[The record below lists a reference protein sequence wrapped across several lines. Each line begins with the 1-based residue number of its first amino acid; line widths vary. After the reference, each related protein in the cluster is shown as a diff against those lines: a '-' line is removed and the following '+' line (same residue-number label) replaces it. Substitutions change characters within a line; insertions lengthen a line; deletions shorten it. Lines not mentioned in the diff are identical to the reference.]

1 MHIRK
6 NDTVKIL
13 SGDERG
19 KTGKVL
25 SVNPEMATATV
36 QGLNVIKKTR
46 RSKKEGEKGEVVQLT
61 RPVSASRLM
70 VVCSACGQASRTG
83 MRIDEKSKTKV
94 RYCKQC
100 NASL

>member
-13 SGDERG
+13 SGDDRG

-25 SVNPEMATATV
+25 SVNPEKLTATV
-36 QGLNVIKKTR
+36 QGVNVIKKNR
-46 RSKKEGEKGEVVQLT
+46 RPKKEGEKGEVIQVI

-70 VVCSACGQASRTG
+70 IVCSACGKPSRTG
-83 MRIDEKSKTKV
+83 MRIDEKSQIKV